1 MNKNARNIGV
11 LVMLGLVSIAGRAIY
26 LKGKEAAKEET
37 KEMNEE
43 SQETEVES
51 ETSNKNA

>member
-26 LKGKEAAKEET
+26 LKGKEAAAKEVNDEVQEEEAET
-37 KEMNEE
+37 P
-43 SQETEVES
+43 S
-51 ETSNKNA
+51 ENA